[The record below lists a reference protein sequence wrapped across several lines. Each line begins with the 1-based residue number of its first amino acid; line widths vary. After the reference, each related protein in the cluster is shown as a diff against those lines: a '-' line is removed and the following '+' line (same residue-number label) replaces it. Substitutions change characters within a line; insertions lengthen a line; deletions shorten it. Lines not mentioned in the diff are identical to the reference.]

1 MTTYDYDVVMT
12 SPRSI
17 RFEPDVAVRLR
28 SYIARHPG
36 LSGAAVAARF
46 VDEGLRMDE
55 HPGIIFR
62 DGPLG
67 RRAVVV
73 GGPDV
78 WEIVKATRAVRAA
91 SPRASQQA
99 VLTLVSESSG
109 VAPRLVDIA
118 LSYWAAYPD
127 EVDGQIAEA
136 DRAEQLHR
144 DLLERTGRLLSS

>member
-1 MTTYDYDVVMT
+1 MS

-17 RFEPDVAVRLR
+17 RFEPEVTERLR
-28 SYIARHPG
+28 SYVSRHPG
-36 LSGAAVAARF
+36 LSSASVAARL

-55 HPGIIFR
+55 HPGIVFR
-62 DGPLG
+62 DGPMG

-91 SPRASQQA
+91 SPRASQKA
-99 VLTLVSESSG
+99 LLTLVSENSG
-109 VAPRLVDIA
+109 VSPRLVDIA
-118 LSYWAAYPD
+118 LAYWAAYPD
-127 EVDGQIAEA
+127 EVDLQTQEA
-136 DRAEQLHR
+136 GRAEQVHR